1 MANNRKFKSSKARK
15 FEDLNVYKQA
25 RMLTN
30 KVYEIT
36 RRGGFSKDYSL
47 VDQIRRAS
55 VSVMSNIAEG
65 FERGSNTEFIQFLY
79 IAKGSCGEVRSQ
91 LTIAYDQKY
100 VGEDDYKNLVER
112 CVQVSVMLANFIGY
126 LRGSGLRGAKFKKIP
141 KKSMAEE
148 LDEMLEEIKRK
159 HNKK

>member
-1 MANNRKFKSSKARK
+1 MANNRKPGSSKPRK
-15 FEDLNVYKQA
+15 FEDLNVYKEA

-36 RRGGFSKDYSL
+36 RRSGFSKDYGL

-91 LTIAYDQKY
+91 LSIAYDQKY
-100 VGEDDYKNLVER
+100 VGEDDCKNLVER
-112 CVQVSVMLANFIGY
+112 CIQI
-126 LRGSGLRGAKFKKIP
+126 R
-141 KKSMAEE
+141 
-148 LDEMLEEIKRK
+148 
-159 HNKK
+159 